1 MSEVMQTIETWLAD
15 PVARKLIAYTT
26 LIIGSFSIGYGCRK
40 AHLLGETVSR
50 WIMTIVSVFGYA
62 TLQLFALWG
71 LRLSAEMIWLPIL
84 GGLNILLMCLIG
96 MAGGRALFKDKGERG
111 LFAISS
117 GLCNTGITMGGLVL
131 LAFYGMEGLG
141 RMSLYCIMWTPV
153 VIGMLYPMCRHYS
166 DHFAGGSLG
175 RLMFRSVFDWR
186 SVGLPVAV
194 AGIVLSLTLGPERR
208 PAWVANWRII
218 DIIAY
223 GTNAAAY
230 FAIGLRTSLRHTR
243 HIGRLI
249 GAAAVMRFTVS
260 AGVAAVLVFITTRF
274 VTMDAMNVNV
284 IMIESVMPVA
294 VTMVAG
300 ANMFRMNTQAASTLF
315 VINTFMFLAIML
327 PILFV
332 IFQVLGVNSVS

>member
-1 MSEVMQTIETWLAD
+1 MIAVTQSIHDWLAD
-15 PVARKLIAYTT
+15 PVARKLVEYTA
-26 LIIGSFSIGYGCRK
+26 LIVGSFSIGYVCRK
-40 AHLLGETVSR
+40 ARLFGETVSR

-71 LRLSAEMIWLPIL
+71 LRLSSEMLWLPVL
-84 GGLNILLMCLIG
+84 GGLNMVLMGMLG
-96 MAGGRALFKDKGERG
+96 MAIGPAFFKDRGERG
-111 LFAISS
+111 LFAIAS

-131 LAFYGMEGLG
+131 LAFYGEEGLG
-141 RMSLYCIMWTPV
+141 RMSLYCIMWTPI
-153 VIGMLYPMCRHYS
+153 VIGMMYPMCRHYS
-166 DHFAGGSLG
+166 DHFEGGSLG
-175 RLMFRSVFDWR
+175 KLMVRSVFDWR
-186 SVGLPVAV
+186 SIGLPMAV
-194 AGIVLSLTLGPERR
+194 GGIVLSLTLGPERR
-208 PAWVANWRII
+208 PAWVSDWHIV

-249 GAAAVMRFTVS
+249 AVAAAMRFVVS
-260 AGVAAVLVFITTRF
+260 AGVALLLVFITTRF
-274 VTMDAMNVNV
+274 VTLDAMNINV
-284 IMIESVMPVA
+284 ILLESVMPVA

-315 VINTFMFLAIML
+315 VVNTFMFLAIML

-332 IFQVLGVNSVS
+332 IFQVLGVNSAS

>member
-1 MSEVMQTIETWLAD
+1 MTAVTQIIQDWLAD
-15 PVARKLIAYTT
+15 PVARRLVEYTVLIV
-26 LIIGSFSIGYGCRK
+26 GSFAIGYACRK
-40 AHLLGETVSR
+40 AKLLGETVSR
-50 WIMTIVSVFGYA
+50 WIMTIISVFGYA

-71 LRLSAEMIWLPIL
+71 LKLSAEMIWLPIL
-84 GGLNILLMCLIG
+84 GGLNMLLMGLLG
-96 MAGGRALFKDKGERG
+96 MASGRLVYKDTGERG

-131 LAFYGMEGLG
+131 LAFYGEGGLG
-141 RMSLYCIMWTPV
+141 RMSLYCIMWTPI

-166 DHFAGGSLG
+166 PHFEGGSLG
-175 RLMFRSVFDWR
+175 KLMLRSVFDWR
-186 SVGLPVAV
+186 SIGLPMAV
-194 AGIVLSLTLGPERR
+194 GGIVLSLTLGPERR
-208 PAWVANWRII
+208 PAWVSNWHII

-223 GTNAAAY
+223 STNAAAY
-230 FAIGLRTSLRHTR
+230 FAIGLRTSLRHTK

-249 GAAAVMRFTVS
+249 AGTAVMRFAVS
-260 AGVAAVLVFITTRF
+260 AGVALGLVFITTRF
-274 VTMDAMNVNV
+274 ATISTMNINV
-284 IMIESVMPVA
+284 ILIESVMPVA

-332 IFQVLGVNSVS
+332 IFQVLGVNSAV